1 MSTGAPSAGPAP
13 AAGPASTAGPVRVV
27 GTGLLGASV
36 GLGLRALGV
45 EVQLSDPSRTAV
57 LLARDVGAGEPADER
72 SAPPR
77 LVVVAAPPDV
87 TADVVRAE
95 LEAWPGAVVTDVAS
109 VKSAVLADLRASG
122 ADLTR
127 YVGSHP
133 MAGSERSGPT
143 AARPDLFAGRP
154 WVVVGSPASSG
165 EAVLAVRNLAV
176 DLGASPVMLDARTHD
191 EAVALVSHVP
201 QVAASLVAAR
211 LTAADPA
218 ALDLSGQGLR
228 DVTRVAAS
236 DPALWTSILTANA
249 DAVLPVLEALRSDLD
264 ALVDALVTARTKG
277 GHAAPAV
284 ARDHGSP
291 ATDPGVAPQGS
302 AAPHAVVARTIAA
315 GNAGVS
321 RIPGKHGGVR
331 RAYDVVTVLVPDTP
345 GELARLLADVGAAGI
360 NLEELQ
366 LDHAPHQP
374 VGLAA
379 VSVLPGL
386 GARLETELTGR
397 GWRLAG

>member
-1 MSTGAPSAGPAP
+1 MGPA
-13 AAGPASTAGPVRVV
+13 ATAGPVRVV

-57 LLARDVGAGEPADER
+57 LLARDVGAGVPADDA
-72 SAPPR
+72 SVPPR

-109 VKSAVLADLRASG
+109 VKSAVLAELRESG

-249 DAVLPVLEALRSDLD
+249 DAVVPVLEALRTDLD
-264 ALVDALVTARTKG
+264 ALVDALVTARVATASADAG
-277 GHAAPAV
+277 DGDDEGAAGLGDGP
-284 ARDHGSP
+284 
-291 ATDPGVAPQGS
+291 
-302 AAPHAVVARTIAA
+302 APHAVVARTIAA

-331 RAYDVVTVLVPDTP
+331 RAYDVVTVLVPDSP

-374 VGLAA
+374 VGLAS

-386 GARLETELTGR
+386 GGRLETELTGR